1 MAILCGKH
9 NLDKFT
15 HLIQTDRPL
24 ALVGG
29 GACDAA
35 DLALAKRRSSCF
47 VAADGGADTLLAHD
61 ITAEAV
67 IGDLDSITVQ
77 ARSQMP
83 PDRLHLV
90 AEQNST
96 DFEKCL
102 RHISAPLDLGS
113 GFYWWANRSS
123 DGGISRSAAVLS
135 PALHAAGLGRC
146 GVSCPAGDVA

>member
-24 ALVGG
+24 ALVGR

-90 AEQNST
+90 AEQNSS

-102 RHISAPLDLGS
+102 RHI
-113 GFYWWANRSS
+113 
-123 DGGISRSAAVLS
+123 
-135 PALHAAGLGRC
+135 
-146 GVSCPAGDVA
+146 